1 MELNKTVRKQKLV
14 SLGAEINRS
23 RENGREEKKLAEMQ
37 ELVSE
42 RIEKM
47 AKQRIHPTIL
57 RLDSNVEK

>member
-1 MELNKTVRKQKLV
+1 MRKQKLV

-23 RENGREEKKLAEMQ
+23 RENSREEKKLAEMQ

>member
-14 SLGAEINRS
+14 TLNAELDKS
-23 RENGREEKKLAEMQ
+23 RENSREEKKLAEMQ
-37 ELVSE
+37 ELVSD
-42 RIEKM
+42 RVEKM